1 MTQNTRPQA
10 EDFSHWFETPVRWGD
25 LDSLGH
31 VNNAVF
37 FTFDE
42 SARLDY
48 FSTLLHADTRFWKD
62 YGLILAHIECDF
74 LAQLRFPATVH
85 VGMRVSRMGRSSLN
99 TEAGLFVDEQLVAVT
114 RSVIVWFDYPAQ
126 KSMPIPEPVRT
137 AIRARERIE
146 PIQAGNG

>member
-1 MTQNTRPQA
+1 MTQSLHSQP

-48 FSTLLHADTRFWKD
+48 FNSLQQADSRFWKD

-74 LAQLRFPATVH
+74 ITQLHFPATVR

-99 TEAGLFVDEQLVAVT
+99 TEAGLFVGKQLVAVT

-126 KSMPIPEPVRT
+126 KSLPIPDAVRA
-137 AIRARERIE
+137 AIRARERLAPQE
-146 PIQAGNG
+146 SA